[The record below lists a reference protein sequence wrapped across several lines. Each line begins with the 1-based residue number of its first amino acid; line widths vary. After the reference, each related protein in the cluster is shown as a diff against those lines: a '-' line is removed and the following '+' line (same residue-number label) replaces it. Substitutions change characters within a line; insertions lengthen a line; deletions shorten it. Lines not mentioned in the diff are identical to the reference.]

1 MKMSEWVKTIES
13 EADEG
18 GDLISLG
25 AQAGEDADLS
35 KSDGRAL
42 LQVLS
47 RTIFG
52 AEVGNFLEGF
62 LQHRECPEVE
72 FWVDVI
78 LEAKD
83 SELGGSVLSSV
94 APFLDL
100 TDLVSRLLVKSSTAN
115 ASQKQRIAQ
124 TVWAAACVETRYL
137 SPPDRFPMKEHF
149 QVAPLA
155 SAIRENLKH
164 FVTEFDRTSLK
175 KALASLGG

>member
-1 MKMSEWVKTIES
+1 MKTSEWVKAIEA

-25 AQAGEDADLS
+25 AQAGEDAELS
-35 KSDGRAL
+35 KSDGGPL
-42 LQVLS
+42 LQALAH
-47 RTIFG
+47 TIFG
-52 AEVGNFLEGF
+52 SEFGNFLEGF
-62 LQHRECPEVE
+62 LQHRECPEID
-72 FWVDVI
+72 FWVDLI

-100 TDLVSRLLVKSSTAN
+100 TALVSRLLGKSSTAN
-115 ASQKQRIAQ
+115 AGQKQRIAL

-137 SPPDRFPMKEHF
+137 SPPDQFSMKEHL
-149 QVAPLA
+149 QAVPLA

-164 FVTEFDRTSLK
+164 FVTEFDRNSLK